1 MIGGCQS
8 AMGICA
14 LSLMRYLFGVMV
26 LQRSMLDWIGGCQ
39 SAMGICALC
48 YI

>member
-1 MIGGCQS
+1 MR
-8 AMGICA
+8 CA
-14 LSLMRYLFGVMV
+14 KFGEAV
-26 LQRSMLDWIGGCQ
+26 LQACMVNGGCQ

>member
-1 MIGGCQS
+1 
-8 AMGICA
+8 
-14 LSLMRYLFGVMV
+14 MRYAKFGVAV
-26 LQRSMLDWIGGCQ
+26 LQASMLDWGGQ